1 LRNNADLTGGKPIA
15 VLLQSISGVSAINPL
30 VTFYDIHRAK
40 SEELL
45 FFLSPTPHETK
56 IFFDIKNFKY
66 VPLISYKFFSKIDW
80 EYKGTTLSTN
90 NLFQRYRR
98 SYKRKQ
104 RRNALVNINGVLT
117 VPDINKESNGAV
129 YTCIVTSPSGEMA
142 RRAFEI
148 QVIEAPVLED
158 LLLGN
163 NLQEG
168 QIVNIYCNVRSGDL
182 PIHFEWLKDG
192 KRIPSSL
199 KVR

>member
-1 LRNNADLTGGKPIA
+1 MKLY
-15 VLLQSISGVSAINPL
+15 SS
-30 VTFYDIHRAK
+30 
-40 SEELL
+40 
-45 FFLSPTPHETK
+45 
-56 IFFDIKNFKY
+56 
-66 VPLISYKFFSKIDW
+66 FSKIDW
-80 EYKGTTLSTN
+80 EHKGKAINSN
-90 NLFQRYRR
+90 SLFQSRYKRNQSHPKKKIRR
-98 SYKRKQ
+98 SIVNVHGILTIPEVRKE
-104 RRNALVNINGVLT
+104 
-117 VPDINKESNGAV
+117 DNGAV

-148 QVIEAPVLED
+148 QVIEAPILED

-199 KVR
+199 KVSSY